1 MVMEAARSHVR
12 APAPRPF
19 SPLRSRRIRA
29 RLHLHSHPKMA
40 NYIPPRFLTELLH
53 ARSPSGYE
61 GEAQAVFDRHVKPA
75 ADSYT
80 GDALGNRIATLN
92 PSGDATLMM
101 AGHMDELGL
110 LMAYVN
116 REGFIY
122 FETIGGHDWRVI
134 SGRRVVIRTSD

>member
-1 MVMEAARSHVR
+1 MKRARSHVR

-19 SPLRSRRIRA
+19 SPLRSRRFGA
-29 RLHLHSHPKMA
+29 RLNLHPLPKMA
-40 NYIPPRFLTELLH
+40 NYTPPRFLTELLH

-92 PSGDATLMM
+92 PSGDPTLMM
-101 AGHMDELGL
+101 AGHIDELGL
-110 LMAYVN
+110 LVTYVN
-116 REGFIY
+116 KE
-122 FETIGGHDWRVI
+122 
-134 SGRRVVIRTSD
+134 